1 MTGKTQHDSETLATG
16 QQVITAV
23 ALIHHDFDGVTKVF
37 MPRRA
42 ATKKFLPDV
51 FELVGGHVD
60 YGEDIVAAL
69 KREAF
74 EEIGMRISVG
84 DPFGCFTYTN
94 EIKQSHSIE
103 VLYFAEFLDPID
115 QIKLDP
121 ADHSEYAWVSEA
133 ELESIYTKN
142 KGADDAEFGQIRRG
156 FALLTGA
163 RLKVS

>member
-1 MTGKTQHDSETLATG
+1 MTGKTQHDSETLAAG

-23 ALIHHDFDGVTKVF
+23 AFIHHDFDGVTKVF

-42 ATKKFLPDV
+42 ATKKFLPGV
-51 FELVGGHVD
+51 FELIGGHVD
-60 YGEDIVAAL
+60 YGEDLVTGL
-69 KREAF
+69 KREAL
-74 EEIGMRISVG
+74 EEIGMHISVG

-103 VLYFAEFLDPID
+103 VLYFAEFIDPID

-133 ELESIYTKN
+133 ELESVYANN
-142 KGADDAEFGQIRRG
+142 KGADDAEFQQIRRG
-156 FALLTGA
+156 FALLAGA
-163 RLKVS
+163 RLSVR

>member
-23 ALIHHDFDGVTKVF
+23 AFIHHDFDGTPKVF

-42 ATKKFLPDV
+42 ATKKFLPGV

-60 YGEDIVAAL
+60 YGEDIVTGL
-69 KREAF
+69 KREAL

-103 VLYFAEFLDPID
+103 VIYFAEFIDPIE

-121 ADHSEYAWVSEA
+121 ADHSEYVWVSEA
-133 ELESIYTKN
+133 ELSSVYANN
-142 KGADDAEFGQIRRG
+142 KGADDAEFQHIRRG
-156 FALLTGA
+156 FALLGGA
-163 RLKVS
+163 SLNVR

>member
-1 MTGKTQHDSETLATG
+1 MSDKTQHDSETLATG

-23 ALIHHDFDGVTKVF
+23 AFIHHDFDGITKVF

-42 ATKKFLPDV
+42 DTKKFLPGV
-51 FELVGGHVD
+51 FELVGGHID
-60 YGEDIVAAL
+60 YGEDVVTGL

-84 DPFGCFTYTN
+84 DLFGCFTYTN

-103 VLYFAEFLDPID
+103 VLYFAEFIDPIE
-115 QIKLDP
+115 QVKLDA

-133 ELESIYTKN
+133 ELDSVYTNN
-142 KGADDAEFGQIRRG
+142 KGADDLEFQQVRRG
-156 FALLTGA
+156 FALLAGA
-163 RLKVS
+163 SLNVR